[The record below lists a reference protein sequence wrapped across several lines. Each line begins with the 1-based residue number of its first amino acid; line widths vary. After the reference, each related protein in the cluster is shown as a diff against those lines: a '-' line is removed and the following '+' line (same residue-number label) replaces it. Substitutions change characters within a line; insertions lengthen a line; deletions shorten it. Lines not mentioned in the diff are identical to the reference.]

1 MSGILQK
8 RRFQSTPYVK
18 RDTNRPRNKANEC
31 IWENRAVLEK
41 IDRYL
46 LETVPYYQFCND
58 CMGSENEI
66 TATVA
71 EYNNE

>member
-1 MSGILQK
+1 MILNILQGISHGILILRGVCEQPNCIM
-8 RRFQSTPYVK
+8 FW
-18 RDTNRPRNKANEC
+18 NRV
-31 IWENRAVLEK
+31 VLEK
-41 IDRYL
+41 IDKYL